1 MSKKELQKL
10 NETLIQHFKETGIK
24 DALYYE
30 PLFDYYWEQKD
41 KIGLCNLESYDKEI
55 QGINRIS
62 AERILDYWSNAQTLQ
77 KSLKIFQAINWKL
90 ENENYIT
97 EEQIKLFDNKNW
109 ENAIDEMG
117 CSLYFNL
124 RLTIGSQ
131 VNEDKKGITEFYNDS
146 FYADYFR
153 RFVKESELKM
163 LIITGE
169 TGVNIINKIYPELNL
184 IWSDEMQAKRYD
196 GVLFCPMQHP
206 SRISYKKITDDL
218 NYFFDLYE

>member
-117 CSLYFNL
+117 CGLYFNL

-184 IWSDEMQAKRYD
+184 IWSDEMQVKWHD